1 MFLTLMLTGVR
12 RFELLNLRWRDL
24 SLVEDVLRV
33 AESKSEE
40 GERTIALAPVLSDA
54 LAAHFQ
60 RTAYKGDGDFVFCHP
75 DRGTRIRDTWY
86 ADEFRAAL
94 KAAGITDYVRPF
106 HDLRHSSLTNG
117 AAAGEAPIA
126 LITRAGHRSM
136 KRTRWS
142 GGCSATVMTIWITI
156 IRSKLAGRER
166 PGNVT
171 RRLDSCDARGSG
183 SLRSYP

>member
-136 KRTRWS
+136 
-142 GGCSATVMTIWITI
+142 ATT
-156 IRSKLAGRER
+156 KGYLHLAGVVFRDEADALE
-166 PGNVT
+166 
-171 RRLDSCDARGSG
+171 RRLLGDRHDDLDHDN
-183 SLRSYP
+183 SLEAGGP